1 MERSRQCATLSDVGR
16 SYYGIVDIYVSTG
29 RAGPSRSLANR
40 HVLEQIPSMH
50 VRGGVTVYRLFD
62 VGYEIDLATALECLA
77 PGEAE
82 RARPVRSEAQALLIP
97 NPPITVRLGIE
108 RLTVLGQELHVA
120 ISARIFDFGVASL
133 RAHVSAAAEMP
144 WAGYVAWAL
153 AIDTSPEIP
162 RLLERHVEQITQRT
176 ARAIEKPHLANVRED
191 YTIYRINEWRNEA
204 NGIETTALVS
214 DVDLAPLLLGETRPL
229 SESVRRELL
238 PRRFSYHADD
248 LAVLTWDTALVV
260 DREPIETDVEYIVEF
275 ANAQLLELR
284 YYDAALDA
292 ELPALYD
299 RIERARAARRRPLRR
314 AYSQVLGA
322 MQTLVAATT
331 EVVERAENALK
342 VTDDV
347 YLARVYSAALEVFRA
362 RQWRAGID
370 RKLGIIRETYGMLNA
385 ESQAARGEVLEIAIL
400 ALIAV
405 EIVLSFFR

>member
-1 MERSRQCATLSDVGR
+1 
-16 SYYGIVDIYVSTG
+16 
-29 RAGPSRSLANR
+29 
-40 HVLEQIPSMH
+40 MH
-50 VRGGVTVYRLFD
+50 VTGSVTVYRLFD

-77 PGEAE
+77 PSDVE
-82 RARPVRSEAQALLIP
+82 RARPVRSEAQALFIP
-97 NPPITVRLGIE
+97 NPPITARLGTE
-108 RLTVLGQELHVA
+108 RIVVRGQGLNVA

-133 RAHVSAAAEMP
+133 RAQVSAPAEMP
-144 WAGYVAWAL
+144 WAAFVAWAL
-153 AIDTSPEIP
+153 GVDTAPEIP
-162 RLLERHVEQITQRT
+162 LLLERHLGLITQRT
-176 ARAIEKPHLANVRED
+176 ARAIAKPLLANVRED
-191 YTIYRINEWRNEA
+191 YTIYRINQWRDPA
-204 NGIETTALVS
+204 TGSETTALVG
-214 DVDLAPLLLGETRPL
+214 DVELAPLLLGESRPL
-229 SESVRRELL
+229 SESARRELL
-238 PRRFSYHADD
+238 PHRFSYHPDD
-248 LAVLTWDTALVV
+248 LAVLTWESALVV
-260 DREPIETDVEYIVEF
+260 DRGPNESDVEYIVEF

-314 AYSQVLGA
+314 QYSQVLGA

-347 YLARVYSAALEVFRA
+347 YLARVYSAALEVFRG

-370 RKLGIIRETYGMLNA
+370 RKLAIIRETYGMLNA
-385 ESQAARGEVLEIAIL
+385 EAQSARGEVLEIAIL

>member
-1 MERSRQCATLSDVGR
+1 
-16 SYYGIVDIYVSTG
+16 
-29 RAGPSRSLANR
+29 
-40 HVLEQIPSMH
+40 VLDHISSMH
-50 VRGGVTVYRLFD
+50 VTGSVTVYRLFD

-77 PGEAE
+77 PSDVE
-82 RARPVRSEAQALLIP
+82 RARPVRSEAQALFIP
-97 NPPITVRLGIE
+97 NPPITARLGTE
-108 RLTVLGQELHVA
+108 RIVVLGQELNVA

-133 RAHVSAAAEMP
+133 RAQVSAPAEMP
-144 WAGYVAWAL
+144 WAAFVAWAL
-153 AIDTSPEIP
+153 GVDTAPEIP
-162 RLLERHVEQITQRT
+162 LLLERHLGLITQRT
-176 ARAIEKPHLANVRED
+176 ARAIAKPLLANVRED
-191 YTIYRINEWRNEA
+191 YTIYRINEWRNPA
-204 NGIETTALVS
+204 TGSETTALVG
-214 DVDLAPLLLGETRPL
+214 DVELAPLLLGESRPL
-229 SESVRRELL
+229 SESARRELL
-238 PRRFSYHADD
+238 PHRFSYHPDD
-248 LAVLTWDTALVV
+248 LAVLTWESALVV
-260 DREPIETDVEYIVEF
+260 DRGPNESDVEYIVEF

-314 AYSQVLGA
+314 QYSQVLGA

-347 YLARVYSAALEVFRA
+347 YLARVYSAALEVFRG

-370 RKLGIIRETYGMLNA
+370 RKLAIIRETYGMLNA
-385 ESQAARGEVLEIAIL
+385 EAQSARGEVLEIAIL